1 MVLKCFCMCLYV
13 GNSSTRPPGQDFP
26 VSSWSSY
33 DSTFADFTLLNII
46 RYELDFTNQTL
57 SCLSLALSLPPSIY
71 VSLLDI
77 YVVWYSNLS
86 LCVFM
91 LVLPSLFVGGASR
104 HVSTLSF
111 TYQVWIGLNQTLSSL
126 SPCPSLPISPSTSLI
141 SVSFNSIQQALLT
154 WPLVD
159 STVKIWCK
167 G

>member
-13 GNSSTRPPGQDFP
+13 GNSSTRPSGQDFP

-33 DSTFADFTLLNII
+33 DSTFADFTFLNII

-57 SCLSLALSLPPSIY
+57 SCLSLALSLPPSIS

-104 HVSTLSF
+104 HVSTQSFHLSGMNWTKPDIEF
-111 TYQVWIGLNQTLSSL
+111 SLSL
-126 SPCPSLPISPSTSLI
+126 SPYFPLYFAGLCIFQ
-141 SVSFNSIQQALLT
+141 FNSAGFIDMT
-154 WPLVD
+154 IGV
-159 STVKIWCK
+159 
-167 G
+167 